1 MMKVKEKTI
10 HINPKETLIPSPE
23 IIVEKG
29 FVMGVT
35 VNALYRK
42 KIKEDVEAFIK
53 MNQGK
58 DENNLSGG
66 GREQK
71 HWLMLRVH
79 HSVS

>member
-53 MNQGK
+53 TK
-58 DENNLSGG
+58 KVKSGINPLDG
-66 GREQK
+66 GVETK
-71 HWLMLRVH
+71 WSVLRMH